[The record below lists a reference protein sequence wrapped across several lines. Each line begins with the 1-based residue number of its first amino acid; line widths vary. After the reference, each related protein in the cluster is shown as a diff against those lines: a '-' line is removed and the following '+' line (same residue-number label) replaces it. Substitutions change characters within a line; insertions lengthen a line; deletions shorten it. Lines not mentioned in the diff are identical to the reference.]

1 MAEEIDVEKCNF
13 RNSSSSVT
21 LILTLDW
28 VDVTLVRISGR
39 GLPTHQIRSKS
50 EKLFVDG
57 QTYIW
62 TDGQTYLSSN
72 LYDLKLNFTYFGKVF
87 FMVVLWNRAD
97 HYIFML

>member
-1 MAEEIDVEKCNF
+1 MAEETDVEKCNF
-13 RNSSSSVT
+13 RNYRSSVT
-21 LILTLDW
+21 LILTL
-28 VDVTLVRISGR
+28 VRVEVILVRISGR

-87 FMVVLWNRAD
+87 ITLI
-97 HYIFML
+97 YGL